1 MCIVCVNNNN
11 SVKNCLKPSSNHE
24 ENFTEMFAMNDIPK
38 CAVTL
43 SDMSCLDQLKV
54 PLPAQE
60 HDRIRILRE
69 AKLFDTEAE
78 ETYDRFTGLA
88 ARSLKV
94 SSTVDG
100 TVPYSS
106 SPELNL

>member
-1 MCIVCVNNNN
+1 MFN
-11 SVKNCLKPSSNHE
+11 SIDELSFSDALGLDDITLKYTVTDDDIDCLN
-24 ENFTEMFAMNDIPK
+24 
-38 CAVTL
+38 
-43 SDMSCLDQLKV
+43 QLKV

-94 SSTVDG
+94 SATVDG
-100 TVPYSS
+100 TVPYRS